1 MTYLLSYLEEAIAA
15 LWRNRVRS
23 ALTMLGMIIGS
34 ASIIAVFGIS
44 RAATSGITGTFASF
58 GTFPVLVSVDNSQN
72 DPTIAALHYRDVA
85 AVTEAL
91 GDRAQSVIPLW
102 SRTYQVAV
110 GNTHDYENVQNQG
123 GLQTDTLA
131 MSEGRKLNQGD
142 VDSAARVCVMTQ
154 DLATKYFHGAPAV
167 GNDLRINGD
176 RCQVVGVYAD
186 IKGSF
191 LNNANSATIFV
202 PSTTFY
208 DMFSPGD
215 LDAILI
221 YPTDPTQADATGA
234 TAVTAL
240 KHIHSNRAQY
250 KVQNSAS
257 FISGFDN
264 ALEVIATGLSAIGG
278 VALVVAGIG
287 IMNIMLVSVTERT
300 REIGIRKAIG
310 ANRGEYHPAV
320 SHGSRRAVADRR
332 RHRNGTRLAGHDR
345 RGRFAQ
351 QTTRR
356 SAHPVSADRKHRAD
370 LLDHHR
376 HGVRHLPGHSRGQ
389 LGPDRGV
396 AIVRKHDAY
405 LQHGTGCAGPAEPD
419 QPRSGVR

>member
-44 RAATSGITGTFASF
+44 RAATSGITSTFASF
-58 GTFPVLVSVDNSQN
+58 GTFPVLVGVDNSQN
-72 DPTIAALHYRDVA
+72 DPAIAALHYRDVT

-91 GDRAQSVIPLW
+91 GDRAQNVMPLW

-110 GNTHDYENVQNQG
+110 GNTHDYESVQNQG

-240 KHIHSNRAQY
+240 QHIHSNRAQY

-310 ANRGEYHPAV
+310 ANRGNIILQFLMEAV
-320 SHGSRRAVADRR
+320 VLSLIGGGIGMGLGLLVTIGA
-332 RHRNGTRLAGHDR
+332 
-345 RGRFAQ
+345 
-351 QTTRR
+351 
-356 SAHPVSADRKHRAD
+356 AD
-370 LLDHHR
+370 LL
-376 HGVRHLPGHSRGQ
+376 SKQ
-389 LGPDRGV
+389 LGDLLIPYLLIVSIALTFSITIGMV
-396 AIVRKHDAY
+396 FGTYPAIRAASLDPIEA
-405 LQHGTGCAGPAEPD
+405 L
-419 QPRSGVR
+419 RS